1 MLPDPHFYKVTH
13 NTMDG
18 GDLQLEN
25 NTLHQQLEQ
34 LKQEQE
40 RLLQLE
46 QDVIGYVRAK
56 IDQLLK
62 IMGTLPLRQEELD
75 DATLLALDPI
85 GIIAESF
92 SQVLDHL
99 KETNNDLVVARDE
112 LEAIFN
118 ATGAAIIVLND
129 ELQLHSCNPMA
140 VKRFSIDAE
149 KALGCHLEQAIPDC
163 HSLLSQNFLNEL
175 ANCRQGRLVIEIA
188 FHDSWYSLVATP
200 VRNSND
206 QVSFY
211 ALIFSDITERKRT
224 EESLVEAETRL
235 TEILNT
241 MMAGIL
247 IIDPQTH
254 RIVDVNHMAS
264 QMIGDPP
271 DKIIGAICHRYIC
284 PSSSG
289 QCPLTDL
296 NQVIDNSDRVLI
308 NNRGEEI
315 PILKTATIIE
325 LNGKAFILESFIDI
339 QARKLAEQAL
349 RESEQRYRSLY
360 TAMREGVAIGELV
373 YDAHGVA
380 CDYILHDVNRAFSEM
395 LGVASEE
402 LVGHRAS
409 EFYHGAPPYI
419 HILDEV
425 VKYGI
430 PKEYELPLS
439 DLEKVFHVSVS
450 RPEKERFACII
461 NDVTDSKKAQ
471 QEIERLAYY
480 DTLTGLP
487 NRVLIKDR
495 LQQAVAQAQR
505 SRALVGVL
513 ALDLDHFKKINDSLG
528 IGCGD
533 QMLKLVSQR
542 LKGHLRQGDSVARM
556 GGDEF
561 VILITGIKSQ
571 NDIVTAA
578 GKILDLLAEPVTID
592 GHDLVST
599 GSLGISVYPTDADE
613 VDLLLKHADT
623 AMYQAKET
631 GRNLYQF
638 YSPDMNERAF
648 ERLFLDSDLHRAL
661 ARNEL
666 ELYFQPQID
675 LAQGHV
681 VGAEAL
687 LRWNHATK
695 GQISPVVF
703 IPLAEESDLILDIG
717 GWVIE
722 EACRHARQW
731 HDQGYTDLR
740 VAVNLSARQFRSD
753 LPDIVARVLHET
765 GLPAHLLELELTES
779 LLMERPEL
787 ARTILNKLRYLG
799 NHLSIDD
806 FGTGYS
812 SLSYL
817 KHFPIDRL
825 KIDRSFVKD
834 LNVDPDDAII
844 VEAIIALAHGLRLNV
859 VAEGVETSDQF
870 EFMRQ
875 RGCDEIQGYVVARPM
890 PADDFLRYLQKSKR
904 QTES

>member
-1 MLPDPHFYKVTH
+1 
-13 NTMDG
+13 MDG
-18 GDLQLEN
+18 EERQLDTNSLQ
-25 NTLHQQLEQ
+25 QQLEQ
-34 LKQEQE
+34 LRGERD
-40 RLLQLE
+40 RLLRLE

-62 IMGTLPLRQEELD
+62 VMGTLPLRPEELD
-75 DATLLALDPI
+75 DETLLALDPI

-99 KETNNDLVVARDE
+99 KETNDDLVVARDE

-118 ATGAAIIVLND
+118 ATGAAILVLD
-129 ELQLHSCNPMA
+129 QDLKLHSCNPMA
-140 VKRFSIDAE
+140 IQRFAIDAQTAQGVSLDE
-149 KALGCHLEQAIPDC
+149 AITEC
-163 HSLLSQNFLNEL
+163 SALLSPEFLNEL
-175 ANCRQGRLVIEIA
+175 VSNHDEQRGVEID
-188 FHDSWYSLVATP
+188 FREHFYSLVATP
-200 VRNSND
+200 VRDTND
-206 QVSFY
+206 QLSFY
-211 ALIFSDITERKRT
+211 VLIFSDITERKKI
-224 EESLVEAETRL
+224 EDSLVEAETRL

-247 IIDPQTH
+247 IINPETH
-254 RIVDVNHMAS
+254 RIVDVNHMAA
-264 QMIGDPP
+264 QMIGDAP
-271 DKIIGAICHRYIC
+271 DKIIGSICHRYIC
-284 PSSSG
+284 PSSAG

-296 NQVIDNSDRVLI
+296 NQIIDNSDRVLI
-308 NNRGEEI
+308 NSNGEQI
-315 PILKTATIIE
+315 PILKTATLIE
-325 LNGKAFILESFIDI
+325 LSGKPFILESFIDI
-339 QARKLAEQAL
+339 QARKQAEQAL

-360 TAMREGVAIGELV
+360 TAMKEGVLIGELH
-373 YDAHGVA
+373 YDHHGIA
-380 CDYILHDVNRAFSEM
+380 CDYLLHDVNRACAQMMEM
-395 LGVASEE
+395 KPEE
-402 LVGHRAS
+402 LIGHRAS
-409 EFYHGAPPYI
+409 EFYGGPAPYL
-419 HILDEV
+419 HVLDEV
-425 VKYGI
+425 VKYGV
-430 PKEYELPLS
+430 PKEYELPLPK
-439 DLEKVFHVSVS
+439 LGKVFHVSVS
-450 RPEKERFACII
+450 RPEKDRFASII
-461 NDVTDSKKAQ
+461 NDVTANKKAQ

-495 LQQAVAQAQR
+495 LQQAIAQAQR
-505 SRALVGVL
+505 SRAVVGVL

-533 QMLKLVSQR
+533 QMLKVVAER
-542 LKGHLRQGDSVARM
+542 LKKHVRQGDSVARM

-561 VILITGIKSQ
+561 IILITGIKSQ

-578 GKILDLLAEPVTID
+578 GKILDLLAEPVSIE
-592 GHDLVST
+592 GHELVST

-675 LAQGHV
+675 LASGNV

-687 LRWNHATK
+687 LRWNHVSK

-717 GWVIE
+717 RWVME

-731 HDQGYTDLR
+731 YDQGYQHLR

-753 LPDIVARVLHET
+753 LPDIVARVLRET
-765 GLPAHLLELELTES
+765 ELPAHLLELELTES

-787 ARTILNKLRYLG
+787 ARTILNKLRTLG

-859 VAEGVETSDQF
+859 VAEGVETTEQL

-875 RGCDEIQGYVVARPM
+875 HGCDEIQGFVVARPM
-890 PADDFLRYLQKSKR
+890 QAEEFRCYLQQQKSVK
-904 QTES
+904 TG

>member
-1 MLPDPHFYKVTH
+1 
-13 NTMDG
+13 MDAV
-18 GDLQLEN
+18 DHQSECRKLE
-25 NTLHQQLEQ
+25 QQLRQ
-34 LKQEQE
+34 LQQEKE
-40 RLLQLE
+40 RLLLLE
-46 QDVIGYVRAK
+46 QDVIGYVRSK

-62 IMGTLPLRQEELD
+62 VMGTLPLRQEELD

-92 SQVLDHL
+92 SQVLEHL
-99 KETNNDLVVARDE
+99 KETNDDLVVARDE
-112 LEAIFN
+112 LKAIFN
-118 ATGAAIIVLND
+118 ATGAAILVVD
-129 ELQLHSCNPMA
+129 ENLCLHSCNPLA
-140 VKRFSIDAE
+140 VERFAVDARRAVGMPLAE
-149 KALGCHLEQAIPDC
+149 AIPDC
-163 HSLLSQNFLNEL
+163 YGLLSRSFLEDL
-175 ANCRQGRLVIEIA
+175 VTCQQGERTIEMC
-188 FHDSWYSLVATP
+188 FRDYCYSLVATP
-200 VRNSND
+200 VRDSND
-206 QVSFY
+206 HVSFY
-211 ALIFSDITERKRT
+211 VLIFSDITERKKT
-224 EESLVEAETRL
+224 EDSLIEAETRL

-247 IIDPQTH
+247 IIDPTNHQ
-254 RIVDVNHMAS
+254 IVDVNHMAAK
-264 QMIGDPP
+264 MIGDTP
-271 DKIIGAICHRYIC
+271 DKIIGSVCHRYIC
-284 PSSSG
+284 PSADG

-296 NQVIDNSDRVLI
+296 NQVIDNSDRILI
-308 NNRGEEI
+308 NSSGEAI

-325 LNGKAFILESFIDI
+325 LNGKSYILESFIDI
-339 QARKLAEQAL
+339 QARKMAEQAL

-360 TAMREGVAIGELV
+360 TAMKEGVAIGELY
-373 YDAHGVA
+373 YDEHGVA
-380 CDYILHDVNRAFSEM
+380 YDYVLHDVNRAFAQM
-395 LGVASEE
+395 LGLSEE
-402 LVGHRAS
+402 ELINRLAT
-409 EFYHGAPPYI
+409 EFYGEVPPNL

-430 PKEYELPLS
+430 PKEYELPLPK
-439 DLEKVFHVSVS
+439 LGKVFHVSVS
-450 RPEKERFACII
+450 RPEKDRFASII
-461 NDVTDSKKAQ
+461 NDVTASKKAQ

-495 LQQAVAQAQR
+495 LQQAIAQAQR

-533 QMLKLVSQR
+533 QVLKVVADR
-542 LKGHLRQGDSVARM
+542 LKGHVRQGDSVARM

-561 VILITGIKSQ
+561 VILITGINAQ

-578 GKILDLLAEPVTID
+578 GKILDLLAEPVSID
-592 GHDLVST
+592 EHELVST
-599 GSLGISVYPTDADE
+599 GSLGISMYPTDADD

-638 YSPDMNERAF
+638 YSPDMNARAF

-661 ARNEL
+661 ERDEL
-666 ELYFQPQID
+666 EVYYQPQID
-675 LAQGHV
+675 LVAGKV

-687 LRWNHATK
+687 LRWNHVNK

-717 GWVIE
+717 NWVME
-722 EACRHARQW
+722 QACLQAKEW
-731 HDQGYTDLR
+731 YDQGYTELR

-753 LPDIVARVLHET
+753 LPEIVARILRET
-765 GLPAHLLELELTES
+765 KLPPHLLELELTES

-787 ARTILNKLRYLG
+787 ARTILNKLRDLG

-834 LNVDPDDAII
+834 LTVDPDDAII

-859 VAEGVETSDQF
+859 VAEGVETEEQF

-875 RGCDEIQGYVVARPM
+875 RGCDEVQGYVIARPM
-890 PADDFLRYLQKSKR
+890 PAAEFSEYLKQSAR
-904 QTES
+904 LPEQHAR

>member
-1 MLPDPHFYKVTH
+1 
-13 NTMDG
+13 MDD
-18 GDLQLEN
+18 GD
-25 NTLHQQLEQ
+25 QQLDNKELQHQ
-34 LKQEQE
+34 LHRLREEKE

-46 QDVIGYVRAK
+46 RDVIGYVRAK

-62 IMGTLPLRQEELD
+62 IMGTLPLRPEELD

-112 LEAIFN
+112 LKAIFN
-118 ATGAAIIVLND
+118 ATGAAIVVLD
-129 ELQLHSCNPMA
+129 EELKLHSCNPMA
-140 VKRFSIDAE
+140 YSRLGIDAE
-149 KALGCHLEQAIPDC
+149 KALGCRPEEAIPDC
-163 HSLLSQNFLNEL
+163 HTLLSKSFL
-175 ANCRQGRLVIEIA
+175 ANLVECREGKLVVEIA
-188 FHDSWYSLVATP
+188 FHDYWYSLVATP

-211 ALIFSDITERKRT
+211 VLIFSDITERKKT
-224 EESLVEAETRL
+224 EDSLVEAETRL

-247 IIDPQTH
+247 IIDPATH
-254 RIVDVNHMAS
+254 RIVDVNYMAA

-308 NNRGEEI
+308 NNRGEQI
-315 PILKTATIIE
+315 PILKTATVIT
-325 LNGKAFILESFIDI
+325 LNGKPFILESFIDI
-339 QARKLAEQAL
+339 QARKQAEQAL
-349 RESEQRYRSLY
+349 RDSEQRYRSLY
-360 TAMREGVAIGELV
+360 TAMKEGVAIGELI

-380 CDYILHDVNRAFSEM
+380 CDYIFHDVNRAFAEM
-395 LGVASEE
+395 LAMPIADVVER
-402 LVGHRAS
+402 RAS
-409 EFYHGAPPYI
+409 EFYEGRPPYI
-419 HILDEV
+419 HVLDEV
-425 VKYGI
+425 VKYGM
-430 PKEYELPLS
+430 PKEYELPVAK
-439 DLEKVFHVSVS
+439 LEKVFHISVS
-450 RPEKERFACII
+450 RPEKDRFACII

-661 ARNEL
+661 GRKEL

-675 LAQGHV
+675 LVEGHV

-687 LRWNHATK
+687 LRWNHVTK

-717 GWVIE
+717 CWVLE

-731 HDQGYTDLR
+731 YDQGYTDLR

-753 LPDIVARVLHET
+753 LPDIVGRVLRDT
-765 GLPAHLLELELTES
+765 ALPPHLLELELTES

-787 ARTILNKLRYLG
+787 ARTILNKLRNLG

-859 VAEGVETSDQF
+859 VAEGVETAEQL
-870 EFMRQ
+870 EFMRR

-890 PADDFLRYLQKSKR
+890 PAQEFTRYLQQTKR
-904 QTES
+904 KTGS

>member
-1 MLPDPHFYKVTH
+1 
-13 NTMDG
+13 MD
-18 GDLQLEN
+18 DRELELQNQELQ
-25 NTLHQQLEQ
+25 QQLRQ
-34 LKQEQE
+34 LQQEKT

-46 QDVIGYVRAK
+46 QDVIGYVRTK

-62 IMGTLPLRQEELD
+62 IMGTLPLRPEELD
-75 DATLLALDPI
+75 DETLLALDPI

-99 KETNNDLVVARDE
+99 KETNDDLVVARDE
-112 LEAIFN
+112 LKAIFD
-118 ATGAAIIVLND
+118 ATGAAILVLD
-129 ELQLHSCNPMA
+129 STQKLHSCNPMA
-140 VKRFSIDAE
+140 VRRFAIDASSAQGRSLDE
-149 KALGCHLEQAIPDC
+149 CIPDC
-163 HSLLSQNFLNEL
+163 HALLSKHFLDDL
-175 ANCRQGRLVIEIA
+175 AACREGKLSLEMC
-188 FHDSWYSLVATP
+188 FGDYCYSLVATP
-200 VRNSND
+200 VRDSND

-211 ALIFSDITERKRT
+211 VLIFSDITELKKT
-224 EESLVEAETRL
+224 EASLVDAETRL

-247 IIDPQTH
+247 IIDPETH
-254 RIVDVNHMAS
+254 CIVDVNYMAA
-264 QMIGDPP
+264 QMIGDEPE
-271 DKIIGAICHRYIC
+271 KIIGSVCHRYIC
-284 PSSSG
+284 PSSAG

-296 NQVIDNSDRVLI
+296 NQVIDNSDRILI
-308 NNRGEEI
+308 NNQGDKI
-315 PILKTATIIE
+315 PILKTATVIE
-325 LNGKAFILESFIDI
+325 LNGKPFILESFIDI

-360 TAMREGVAIGELV
+360 TAMKEGVAIGELV
-373 YDAHGVA
+373 YDDHGVA
-380 CDYILHDVNRAFSEM
+380 CDYRLHDVNRAFAEM
-395 LGVASEE
+395 LETSTAE
-402 LVGHRAS
+402 LVDRRAS
-409 EFYHGAPPYI
+409 EFYGTVPPYI
-419 HILDEV
+419 HVLDEV
-425 VKYGI
+425 VKYGV
-430 PKEYELPLS
+430 PREYELPLPQ
-439 DLEKVFHVSVS
+439 LEKVFHISVS
-450 RPEKERFACII
+450 RPEKDRFACIV
-461 NDVTDSKKAQ
+461 NDVTASKKAQ

-495 LQQAVAQAQR
+495 LQQAIAQAQR

-571 NDIVTAA
+571 NDIVSAA

-661 ARNEL
+661 ERNEL

-675 LAQGHV
+675 MVQGHI

-687 LRWNHATK
+687 LRWNHVSK

-717 GWVIE
+717 RWVME
-722 EACRHARQW
+722 EACRHARRW
-731 HDQGYTDLR
+731 YDQGHTELR

-753 LPDIVARVLHET
+753 LPDIVARVLRET
-765 GLPAHLLELELTES
+765 KLPAHLLELELTES

-787 ARTILNKLRYLG
+787 ARTILNKLRTLG
-799 NHLSIDD
+799 SHLSIDD

-859 VAEGVETSDQF
+859 VAEGVETADQL

-875 RGCDEIQGYVVARPM
+875 RGCDEIQGFVVARPM
-890 PADDFLRYLQKSKR
+890 PADEFERYLQ
-904 QTES
+904 ESRRKTG

>member
-1 MLPDPHFYKVTH
+1 
-13 NTMDG
+13 MDG
-18 GDLQLEN
+18 GDLQLD
-25 NTLHQQLEQ
+25 NTLHQQLEH
-34 LKQEQE
+34 LKQEQK

-112 LEAIFN
+112 LKAIFN
-118 ATGAAIIVLND
+118 ATGAAILVLND

-140 VKRFSIDAE
+140 VARFAVDTE
-149 KALGCHLEQAIPDC
+149 RALGCHLEQAIPDC
-163 HSLLSQNFLNEL
+163 RSLLSENFLSEL
-175 ANCRQGRLVIEIA
+175 VNCRQGKLVVEIA
-188 FHDSWYSLVATP
+188 FHDAWYSLVATP

-211 ALIFSDITERKRT
+211 VLIFSDITERKKT
-224 EESLVEAETRL
+224 ENSLVEAETRL

-247 IIDPQTH
+247 IIDPETH
-254 RIVDVNHMAS
+254 RIVDVNHMAA
-264 QMIGDPP
+264 QLIGDSP
-271 DKIIGAICHRYIC
+271 DQIIGAICHRYIC

-296 NQVIDNSDRVLI
+296 KQVIDNSDRILI
-308 NNRGEEI
+308 NNRGEKI

-325 LNGKAFILESFIDI
+325 LNGKPFILESFIDI

-373 YDAHGVA
+373 YDDHGVA
-380 CDYILHDVNRAFSEM
+380 CDYILQDVNRAFTEM
-395 LGVASEE
+395 LEVSSEN
-402 LVGHRAS
+402 LVGQRAS
-409 EFYHGAPPYI
+409 EFYGGAPPYI

-425 VKYGI
+425 VKYGM
-430 PKEYELPLS
+430 PKEYELPLAK
-439 DLEKVFHVSVS
+439 LEKVFHVSVS
-450 RPEKERFACII
+450 RPEKDRFACII
-461 NDVTDSKKAQ
+461 NDVTASKKAQ

-487 NRVLIKDR
+487 NRALIKDR
-495 LQQAVAQAQR
+495 LQQAIAQAQR
-505 SRALVGVL
+505 SRTLVGVL

-533 QMLKLVSQR
+533 QMLRLVSQR
-542 LKGHLRQGDSVARM
+542 LKEHLRQGDSVARM

-561 VILITGIKSQ
+561 VILITGVKSQ

-578 GKILDLLAEPVTID
+578 GKVLDLLAEPVTID

-675 LAQGHV
+675 LEEGHV

-703 IPLAEESDLILDIG
+703 IPVAEESDLILDIG
-717 GWVIE
+717 GWVIA

-731 HDQGYTDLR
+731 YDQGYTDLR

-753 LPDIVARVLHET
+753 LPDIVDRVLKET
-765 GLPAHLLELELTES
+765 GLPSHLLELELTES

-787 ARTILNKLRYLG
+787 ARTILNKLRTLG

-859 VAEGVETSDQF
+859 VAEGVETTDQL

-890 PADDFLRYLQKSKR
+890 PADDFTRYLQQNRRKTGS
-904 QTES
+904 